1 MFYLYATYITLQKQ
15 IHIVKPCEPCAVLSK
30 AGQVL
35 TKEEL
40 KILQENC
47 TEIKLSAGEQIIKEG
62 LLSTHIAYLKT
73 GLAKIHKKGIK
84 GTDQILKIIQPDSY
98 VGIQTELAD
107 KIHQYSAS
115 TLEESVICYI
125 DIHTFRT
132 LILRNSAFAHE
143 LILYLCKDELMYYNR
158 FINVHQKQINGR
170 LADTILFFADE
181 VRKAHKF
188 IIPLSRADIAAL
200 ICTTRESVTRALKDL
215 IEIGTISV
223 NGKQFNI
230 LNYELLKTISEK
242 G

>member
-1 MFYLYATYITLQKQ
+1 MQLISHYKSKSV
-15 IHIVKPCEPCAVLSK
+15 VKPCELCAILSK
-30 AGQVL
+30 AVQIL

-73 GLAKIHKKGIK
+73 GLAKIHKKGFK
-84 GTDQILKIIQPDSY
+84 GSDQILKIIQPGSY
-98 VGIQTELAD
+98 IGIQTVLAD

-125 DIHTFRT
+125 DIHTFRS

-143 LILYLCKDELMYYNR
+143 LILYLCKDELMNYNR

-181 VRKAHKF
+181 VRKSHKF
-188 IIPLSRADIAAL
+188 IMPLSRADIAAL

-215 IEIGTISV
+215 VEIGTISV

-230 LNYELLKTISEK
+230 LNYDLLKTLSNS